1 MLKASLGNRGGGHKT
16 LWKQME
22 ADIKPITQVN
32 ASIKPS
38 VHRAVSCFKA
48 KGMLSNFLNLFST
61 EGRRKISSDSF
72 KGMQRVNRS
81 TLHYGISKAGSS
93 SLE

>member
-1 MLKASLGNRGGGHKT
+1 MLKASLGNRGGGHKHFGN
-16 LWKQME
+16 ME
-22 ADIKPITQVN
+22 ADIKPVTQVN
-32 ASIKPS
+32 ASIEPS
-38 VHRAVSCFKA
+38 VHRAVSLFKA
-48 KGMLSNFLNLFST
+48 KGMLSNFLNLFSA